1 MLAMNPDL
9 LLAITS
15 HTVHKGVSKT
25 RIARIAILLGFLFGP
40 SSFPKLLGEVNIM
53 AKKFDSFLIENYTKH
68 VKHADHK
75 HELRLTFTQHL
86 EATDVKAGFYDYCL
100 RRAADKA
107 RKISG
112 QENDYIPTLEE
123 RAMWRKVQETKVW
136 ETDDQFIFGSSRA
149 RVQVQKVKMTN
160 EEMKDVMTTE
170 EIRALL
176 ALSEQRDADSEDDTD
191 TVEIDTDH
199 DTMAI
204 AAG

>member
-25 RIARIAILLGFLFGP
+25 RIARIVILLGFLFGP

-53 AKKFDSFLIENYTKH
+53 AKKFDSLLIENMTKN

-75 HELRLTFTQHL
+75 HELRLTFTPHL
-86 EATDVKAGFYDYCL
+86 EAADVKAGFYDYCL

-112 QENDYIPTLEE
+112 QDNDYIPTLED

-136 ETDDQFIFGSSRA
+136 ETDDQFILGAARA
-149 RVQVQKVKMTN
+149 RVMVQKVKMTN
-160 EEMKDVMTTE
+160 EEMKEVMTTE

-176 ALSEQRDADSEDDTD
+176 ALSMKRDENDDDTD

-199 DTMAI
+199 DTMAN